1 MLASRQPAGVIRMS
15 GTFFMTMTLILEQTF
30 NGLQAGV
37 TLFLVA
43 AGLTLILGIMDF
55 VFLAHG
61 AQVMIGAYAAA
72 AITGATGNFY
82 LGLLLAIPVT
92 FASGYLLEFLI
103 IRHLYQ
109 RDHMEQ
115 VLATFGLIL
124 FFNEVIRIGF
134 GPAALYSDL
143 PPSLSGFVEILPD
156 TPYPAYR
163 FAVILAG
170 LVLALAIHLFV
181 SRTRVGAMVRAGANN
196 PMMTAALGINI
207 KILFRLIFATGACFA
222 GVAGMLL
229 GPLTS
234 VQPGMGEPL
243 LILSLVVIII
253 GGIGSVRGAFIAAI
267 IVGLVDTLGRVFLPA
282 LLRLVID
289 QAAADGAGP
298 ALASM
303 LVYILMALVLIFRPT
318 GLFPAKG
325 S

>member
-1 MLASRQPAGVIRMS
+1 
-15 GTFFMTMTLILEQTF
+15 MTLTLILEQAF

-43 AGLTLILGIMDF
+43 AGLTLILGIMDV

-72 AITGATGNFY
+72 AITSATGNFY
-82 LGLLLAIPVT
+82 IGLLLAIPVT
-92 FASGYLLEFLI
+92 FASGYLLEFLL
-103 IRHLYQ
+103 IRHLYR

-124 FFNEVIRIGF
+124 FFNELIRIGF

-143 PPSLSGFVEILPD
+143 PPSLSGFVEILPGA
-156 TPYPAYR
+156 PYPVYR
-163 FAVILAG
+163 LGVILVG
-170 LVLALAIHLFV
+170 LACAIAIHIFV
-181 SRTRVGAMVRAGANN
+181 SRTRIGAMVRAGANN
-196 PMMTAALGINI
+196 PEMTAALGINI
-207 KILFRLIFATGACFA
+207 MILFRFIFAAGACFA
-222 GVAGMLL
+222 GVAGMML
-229 GPLTS
+229 GPMTA

-282 LLRLVID
+282 MLRLVVD
-289 QAAADGAGP
+289 QATADGAGP
-298 ALASM
+298 AVASM
-303 LVYILMALVLIFRPT
+303 LVYILMAVVLIFRPT
-318 GLFPAKG
+318 GLFPEKG
-325 S
+325 

>member
-1 MLASRQPAGVIRMS
+1 
-15 GTFFMTMTLILEQTF
+15 MTLTLILEQAF

-43 AGLTLILGIMDF
+43 AGLTLILGIMDV

-72 AITGATGNFY
+72 AITAATGNFY
-82 LGLLLAIPVT
+82 IGLLLAVPVT
-92 FASGYLLEFLI
+92 FASGYLLEFLL
-103 IRHLYQ
+103 IRHLYR

-124 FFNEVIRIGF
+124 FFNELIRIGF

-143 PPSLSGFVEILPD
+143 PPSLSGFVEILPG
-156 TPYPAYR
+156 TPYPVYR
-163 FAVILAG
+163 LGVILVG
-170 LVLALAIHLFV
+170 LACAVAIHMFV
-181 SRTRVGAMVRAGANN
+181 SRTRIGAMVRAGANN
-196 PMMTAALGINI
+196 PEMTAALGVNI
-207 KILFRLIFATGACFA
+207 KTLFRLIFATGACFA
-222 GVAGMLL
+222 GVAGMML
-229 GPLTS
+229 GPITA

-282 LLRLVID
+282 MLRLVVD
-289 QAAADGAGP
+289 QATADGAGP
-298 ALASM
+298 AVASM
-303 LVYILMALVLIFRPT
+303 LVYIVMAVVLIFRPT

-325 S
+325 

>member
-1 MLASRQPAGVIRMS
+1 
-15 GTFFMTMTLILEQTF
+15 MTMTLILEQTF

-72 AITGATGNFY
+72 AITSVTGNFY

-92 FASGYLLEFLI
+92 FASGYLLEVLI

-124 FFNEVIRIGF
+124 FFNELIRIGF

-163 FAVILAG
+163 LAVILAG

-196 PMMTAALGINI
+196 PAMTAALGINI
-207 KILFRLIFATGACFA
+207 KILFRLIFVTGACFA

-282 LLRLVID
+282 LLRLIID

-303 LVYILMALVLIFRPT
+303 LVYILMAMVLIFRPT

>member
-1 MLASRQPAGVIRMS
+1 
-15 GTFFMTMTLILEQTF
+15 MTLTLILEQAF

-43 AGLTLILGIMDF
+43 AGLTLILGIMDV

-72 AITGATGNFY
+72 AITATTGNFY
-82 LGLLLAIPVT
+82 IGLLLAVPVT
-92 FASGYLLEFLI
+92 FASGYLLEFLL
-103 IRHLYQ
+103 IRHLYR

-124 FFNEVIRIGF
+124 FFNELIRIGF

-143 PPSLSGFVEILPD
+143 PPSLSGFVEILPG
-156 TPYPAYR
+156 TPYPVYR
-163 FAVILAG
+163 LGVILVG
-170 LVLALAIHLFV
+170 LACAVAIHMFV
-181 SRTRVGAMVRAGANN
+181 SRTRIGAMVRAGANN
-196 PMMTAALGINI
+196 PEMTAALGINI

-222 GVAGMLL
+222 GVAGMML
-229 GPLTS
+229 GPITA

-282 LLRLVID
+282 MLRLVVD
-289 QAAADGAGP
+289 QATADGAGP
-298 ALASM
+298 AVASM
-303 LVYILMALVLIFRPT
+303 LVYIVMAVVLIFRPT

-325 S
+325 

>member
-1 MLASRQPAGVIRMS
+1 
-15 GTFFMTMTLILEQTF
+15 MTLTLILEQAF

-43 AGLTLILGIMDF
+43 AGLTNILGIMDF

-72 AITGATGNFY
+72 AITGVTGNFY
-82 LGLLLAIPVT
+82 LGLALSIPLT

-103 IRHLYQ
+103 IRHLYR

-124 FFNEVIRIGF
+124 FFNELIRISF

-143 PPSLSGFVEILPD
+143 PPSLSGFVEILPE

-163 FAVILAG
+163 LGVIAVG
-170 LVLALAIHLFV
+170 LSCALAIHLFV
-181 SRTRVGAMVRAGANN
+181 ARTRIGAMVRAGANN
-196 PMMTAALGINI
+196 PEMTSALGVNI

-229 GPLTS
+229 GPLTA

-267 IVGLVDTLGRVFLPA
+267 VVGLVDTMGRVFLPA
-282 LLRLVID
+282 ALRLVVD
-289 QAAADGAGP
+289 QSTADGAGP

-303 LVYILMALVLIFRPT
+303 LVYILMAIVLIFRPT

-325 S
+325 

>member
-1 MLASRQPAGVIRMS
+1 
-15 GTFFMTMTLILEQTF
+15 MTLTLILEQAF

-43 AGLTLILGIMDF
+43 AGLTLILGIMDV

-72 AITGATGNFY
+72 AITAATGNFY
-82 LGLLLAIPVT
+82 IGFLLAIPLT
-92 FASGYLLEFLI
+92 FASGYLLEFLL
-103 IRHLYQ
+103 IRHLYC

-124 FFNEVIRIGF
+124 FFNELIRIGF

-143 PPSLSGFVEILPD
+143 PPSLSGFVEILPG
-156 TPYPAYR
+156 TPYPVYR
-163 FAVILAG
+163 LGVILVG
-170 LVLALAIHLFV
+170 LACAVAIHMFV
-181 SRTRVGAMVRAGANN
+181 SRTRIGAMVRAGANN
-196 PMMTAALGINI
+196 PEMTAALGINI

-222 GVAGMLL
+222 GVAGMML
-229 GPLTS
+229 GPITA

-282 LLRLVID
+282 MLRLVVD
-289 QAAADGAGP
+289 QATADGAGP
-298 ALASM
+298 AVASM
-303 LVYILMALVLIFRPT
+303 LVYIVMAVVLIFRPT

-325 S
+325 

>member
-1 MLASRQPAGVIRMS
+1 
-15 GTFFMTMTLILEQTF
+15 MTSTLILEQTF

-61 AQVMIGAYAAA
+61 AQVMIGACFAA
-72 AITGATGNFY
+72 AITAASGNFY
-82 LGLLLAIPVT
+82 LGILLAIPLT
-92 FASGYLLEFLI
+92 FASGYVLEFLV
-103 IRHLYQ
+103 IRHLYR

-124 FFNEVIRIGF
+124 FFNELIRIGF

-163 FAVILAG
+163 LGVIGVGLAC
-170 LVLALAIHLFV
+170 ALAIHLFV
-181 SRTRVGAMVRAGANN
+181 SRTRIGAMVRAGANN
-196 PMMTAALGINI
+196 PEMTAALGVNI
-207 KILFRLIFATGACFA
+207 RILFRLIFAAGACFA

-229 GPLTS
+229 GPLTA

-267 IVGLVDTLGRVFLPA
+267 IVGLVDTLGRVFLPG
-282 LLRLVID
+282 LLRLVFD
-289 QAAADGAGP
+289 QATADGAGP

-303 LVYILMALVLIFRPT
+303 LVYILMAVVLIFRPT

-325 S
+325 

>member
-1 MLASRQPAGVIRMS
+1 
-15 GTFFMTMTLILEQTF
+15 MTLTLILEQAF

-43 AGLTLILGIMDF
+43 AGLTLILGIMDV

-72 AITGATGNFY
+72 AIATATGNFY
-82 LGLLLAIPVT
+82 LGFLLAIPLT
-92 FASGYLLEFLI
+92 FASGYLLEFLL
-103 IRHLYQ
+103 IRRLYR

-124 FFNEVIRIGF
+124 FFNELIRIGF
-134 GPAALYSDL
+134 GPAALYSNL
-143 PPSLSGFVEILPD
+143 PPSLSGFVEILPG
-156 TPYPAYR
+156 TPYPVYR
-163 FAVILAG
+163 LGVILVG
-170 LVLALAIHLFV
+170 LACAVAIHMFV
-181 SRTRVGAMVRAGANN
+181 SRTRIGAMVRAGANN
-196 PMMTAALGINI
+196 PEMTAALGINI

-222 GVAGMLL
+222 GVAGMML
-229 GPLTS
+229 GPITA

-282 LLRLVID
+282 MLRLVVD
-289 QAAADGAGP
+289 QATADGAGP
-298 ALASM
+298 AVASM
-303 LVYILMALVLIFRPT
+303 LVYIVMAVVLIFRPT

-325 S
+325 

>member
-1 MLASRQPAGVIRMS
+1 M
-15 GTFFMTMTLILEQTF
+15 TFTLILEQAF

-43 AGLTLILGIMDF
+43 AGLTLILGIMDV

-72 AITGATGNFY
+72 AIASASGNFY
-82 LGLLLAIPVT
+82 VGFFLAIPIT
-92 FASGYLLEFLI
+92 FVSGYLLEYLL
-103 IRHLYQ
+103 IRHLYR

-124 FFNEVIRIGF
+124 FFNELVRIGF

-143 PPSLSGFVEILPD
+143 PPSLSGFVEILPG
-156 TPYPAYR
+156 TPYPVYR
-163 FAVILAG
+163 LGVIAVGLAS
-170 LVLALAIHLFV
+170 AIAIHFLV
-181 SRTRVGAMVRAGANN
+181 SSTRLGAMVRAGANN
-196 PMMTAALGINI
+196 PEMTAALGINI
-207 KILFRLIFATGACFA
+207 KILFRLIFAIGACLA
-222 GVAGMLL
+222 GVAGMML
-229 GPLTS
+229 GPLTA

-253 GGIGSVRGAFIAAI
+253 GGIGSVRGAFIAAL
-267 IVGLVDTLGRVFLPA
+267 IVGLIDTLGRVFLPT
-282 LLRLVID
+282 LLRLVFD
-289 QAAADGAGP
+289 QSTADGAGP

-303 LVYILMALVLIFRPT
+303 LVYILMAVVLVFRPT

-325 S
+325 

>member
-1 MLASRQPAGVIRMS
+1 
-15 GTFFMTMTLILEQTF
+15 MTLTLILEQAF

-43 AGLTLILGIMDF
+43 AGLTLILGIMDV

-72 AITGATGNFY
+72 AITAATGNFY
-82 LGLLLAIPVT
+82 IGLLLAVPVT
-92 FASGYLLEFLI
+92 FASGYLLEFLL
-103 IRHLYQ
+103 IRHLYR

-124 FFNEVIRIGF
+124 FFNELIRIGF

-143 PPSLSGFVEILPD
+143 PPSLSGFVEILPG
-156 TPYPAYR
+156 TPYPVYR
-163 FAVILAG
+163 LGVILVG
-170 LVLALAIHLFV
+170 LACAVAIHMFV
-181 SRTRVGAMVRAGANN
+181 SRTRIGAMVRAGANN
-196 PMMTAALGINI
+196 PEMTAALGINI

-222 GVAGMLL
+222 GVAGMML
-229 GPLTS
+229 GPITA
-234 VQPGMGEPL
+234 VQPGLGEPL

-282 LLRLVID
+282 MLRLVFD
-289 QAAADGAGP
+289 QATADGAGP
-298 ALASM
+298 AVASM
-303 LVYILMALVLIFRPT
+303 LVYIVMAVVLIFRPT

-325 S
+325 

>member
-1 MLASRQPAGVIRMS
+1 
-15 GTFFMTMTLILEQTF
+15 MTMTLILEQIF

-72 AITGATGNFY
+72 VITSVTGNFY

-92 FASGYLLEFLI
+92 FASGYLLELVI

-124 FFNEVIRIGF
+124 FFNELIRIGF

-163 FAVILAG
+163 LAVILAG
-170 LVLALAIHLFV
+170 LVLALAIYLFV

-196 PMMTAALGINI
+196 PAMTAALGINI

-253 GGIGSVRGAFIAAI
+253 GGIGSVRGAFVAAI

-282 LLRLVID
+282 LLRLIID

-303 LVYILMALVLIFRPT
+303 LVYILMAMVLIFRPT
-318 GLFPAKG
+318 GLFSARG

>member
-1 MLASRQPAGVIRMS
+1 
-15 GTFFMTMTLILEQTF
+15 MTITLILEQTF

-72 AITGATGNFY
+72 AIAEASGNFY
-82 LGLLLAIPVT
+82 IGLILAIPVT
-92 FASGYLLEFLI
+92 FASGYLLEYLL
-103 IRHLYQ
+103 IRHLYR

-115 VLATFGLIL
+115 VLTTFGLIL
-124 FFNEVIRIGF
+124 FFNELIRIGF

-143 PPSLSGFVEILPD
+143 PPSLSGFVEILPG
-156 TPYPAYR
+156 TPYPVYR
-163 FAVILAG
+163 LGVIMAG
-170 LVLALAIHLFV
+170 LACALAIHLLV
-181 SRTRVGAMVRAGANN
+181 VHTRIGAMVRAGANN
-196 PMMTAALGINI
+196 PEMTAALGINI
-207 KILFRLIFATGACFA
+207 KILFRFIFAVGACLA
-222 GVAGMLL
+222 GIAGMLL

-267 IVGLVDTLGRVFLPA
+267 IVGLVDTLGRVFLPG
-282 LLRLVID
+282 LLRLVVD
-289 QAAADGAGP
+289 QSTADGAGP

-303 LVYILMALVLIFRPT
+303 LVYILMAAVLIFRPT

-325 S
+325 

>member
-1 MLASRQPAGVIRMS
+1 
-15 GTFFMTMTLILEQTF
+15 MTMTLILEQTF

-163 FAVILAG
+163 LAVILAG

-243 LILSLVVIII
+243 LILSLVVFII

>member
-1 MLASRQPAGVIRMS
+1 
-15 GTFFMTMTLILEQTF
+15 MTMTLILEQIF

-72 AITGATGNFY
+72 VITSVTGNFY

-92 FASGYLLEFLI
+92 FASGYLLELLI

-124 FFNEVIRIGF
+124 FFNELIRIGF

-163 FAVILAG
+163 LAVILAG
-170 LVLALAIHLFV
+170 LVLALAIYLFV

-196 PMMTAALGINI
+196 PAMTAALGINI

-253 GGIGSVRGAFIAAI
+253 GGIGSVRGAFVAAI

-282 LLRLVID
+282 LLRLIID

-303 LVYILMALVLIFRPT
+303 LVYILMAMVLIFRPT
-318 GLFPAKG
+318 GLFSARG

>member
-1 MLASRQPAGVIRMS
+1 
-15 GTFFMTMTLILEQTF
+15 MTMTLILEQIF

-72 AITGATGNFY
+72 AITSLTGNFY
-82 LGLLLAIPVT
+82 LGLLLASPVT
-92 FASGYLLEFLI
+92 FASGYLLELLI

-124 FFNEVIRIGF
+124 FFNELIRIGF

-163 FAVILAG
+163 LAVILAG

-196 PMMTAALGINI
+196 PAMTAALGINT
-207 KILFRLIFATGACFA
+207 KILFRLSFATGACFA

-253 GGIGSVRGAFIAAI
+253 GGIGSVRGAFVAAI

-282 LLRLVID
+282 LLRLIID

-303 LVYILMALVLIFRPT
+303 LVYILMAMVLIFRPT

>member
-1 MLASRQPAGVIRMS
+1 
-15 GTFFMTMTLILEQTF
+15 MTLTLILEQAF

-43 AGLTLILGIMDF
+43 AGLTLILGIMDV

-72 AITGATGNFY
+72 AITAATGNFY
-82 LGLLLAIPVT
+82 IGLLLAVPVT
-92 FASGYLLEFLI
+92 FASGYLLEFLL
-103 IRHLYQ
+103 IRHLYR

-124 FFNEVIRIGF
+124 FFNELIRIGF

-143 PPSLSGFVEILPD
+143 PPSLSGFVEILPG
-156 TPYPAYR
+156 TPYPVYR
-163 FAVILAG
+163 LGVILVG
-170 LVLALAIHLFV
+170 LACAVAIHMFV
-181 SRTRVGAMVRAGANN
+181 SRTRIGAMVRAGANN
-196 PMMTAALGINI
+196 PEMTAALGINI

-222 GVAGMLL
+222 GVAGMML
-229 GPLTS
+229 GPITA

-267 IVGLVDTLGRVFLPA
+267 IVGLVDTLGRVFLPTM
-282 LLRLVID
+282 LRLVVD
-289 QAAADGAGP
+289 QSAADGAGP

-303 LVYILMALVLIFRPT
+303 LVYILMAVVLIFRPT

-325 S
+325 

>member
-1 MLASRQPAGVIRMS
+1 
-15 GTFFMTMTLILEQTF
+15 MTMTLILEQIF

-37 TLFLVA
+37 TLFLVS
-43 AGLTLILGIMDF
+43 AGLTLILGIMNF

-72 AITGATGNFY
+72 AITSVTGNFY

-92 FASGYLLEFLI
+92 FASGYLLELVI

-124 FFNEVIRIGF
+124 FFNELIRIGF

-163 FAVILAG
+163 LAVILAG
-170 LVLALAIHLFV
+170 LVLALAIYLFV
-181 SRTRVGAMVRAGANN
+181 SRTRVGARVRAGTNN
-196 PMMTAALGINI
+196 PAMTAALGINI

-282 LLRLVID
+282 LLRLIID

-303 LVYILMALVLIFRPT
+303 LVYILMAMVLIFRPT